1 MILSLTA
8 IDLNTKQDYIS
19 KLCICLYSFLKHNS
33 RYIGKVHVFSNNRKF
48 NELIEAICV
57 KFDVQ
62 LEYCEVELKIDTI
75 PKVYKIENILKSFTS
90 TLDVLYLDVDSITL
104 TDFVGDF
111 KT

>member
-19 KLCICLYSFLKHNS
+19 KLCICLYSFLKHNA
-33 RYIGKVHVFSNNRKF
+33 RYIERVHVFSNNRKF

-75 PKVYKIENILKSFTS
+75 PKVYKI
-90 TLDVLYLDVDSITL
+90 DW
-104 TDFVGDF
+104 VGSLLSYPHVEFSWNLHVFFED
-111 KT
+111 